1 MDNRH
6 PERSKFMC
14 FDAYG
19 EKIKINSLLDLQT
32 AFFENI
38 SQLK

>member
-1 MDNRH
+1 L
-6 PERSKFMC
+6 C

-19 EKIKINSLLDLQT
+19 EKIIVRSLLDLQT

-38 SQLK
+38 SQL